1 MPEFVYYIL
10 FAVLGYLL
18 GSLNFSI
25 IIGKL
30 FYKVDV
36 REHGS
41 KNAGTTNTLR
51 TLGKVP
57 AIFVLLLDTFKA
69 VIAYWLVFLITQNVS
84 YSYIGAATAVVGH
97 NFPVFFGFKGGKG
110 VATSLGACFCLNP
123 LLGLYVLLVGV
134 GMIALTGYVSVGSLA
149 GSTSSIIF
157 FAFLDFS
164 PLKPLKIVLLVILTV
179 SMYIRH
185 HENLKRLWNHT
196 ENKISFKK
204 KEEK

>member
-69 VIAYWLVFLITQNVS
+69 VIAYWLVFLITKNVS

-123 LLGLYVLLVGV
+123 LLGLFVLLVGV
-134 GMIALTGYVSVGSLA
+134 GMIAITGYVSVGSLS
-149 GSTSSIIF
+149 GSTSGVIF
-157 FAFLDFS
+157 FVLLD
-164 PLKPLKIVLLVILTV
+164 PDPLKIILMVVLTV

>member
-1 MPEFVYYIL
+1 MLNLGFIL
-10 FAVLGYLL
+10 FAILGYLL

-30 FYKVDV
+30 FYKIDV

-51 TLGKVP
+51 VLGKGP
-57 AIFVLLLDTFKA
+57 AIFVLLFDTFKA
-69 VIAYWLVFLITQNVS
+69 VIAYWIVFAITRNNPLS
-84 YSYIGAATAVVGH
+84 YVASSAAVVGH

-123 LLGLYVLLVGV
+123 LLGLFVLIIGV
-134 GMIALTGYVSVGSLA
+134 STIAITRYVSVGSLA
-149 GSTSSIIF
+149 GSTSSIIL
-157 FAFLDFS
+157 FAFFDPD
-164 PLKPLKIVLLVILTV
+164 PLKLVLLVVLTA

-196 ENKISFKK
+196 ENKISFHKK
-204 KEEK
+204 SEEKQG

>member
-1 MPEFVYYIL
+1 MEILYYII
-10 FAVLGYLL
+10 FALLGYLL

-69 VIAYWLVFLITQNVS
+69 VIAYWLVFGITRNVPF
-84 YSYIGAATAVVGH
+84 SYIAAATAVVGH

-134 GMIALTGYVSVGSLA
+134 GMIAITRYVSVGSLA

-157 FAFLDFS
+157 FAIFDPN
-164 PLKPLKIVLLVILTV
+164 PLKLVLLIVLTV

-185 HENLKRLWNHT
+185 RENLKRLANHT

>member
-1 MPEFVYYIL
+1 MPVLGYIL
-10 FAVLGYLL
+10 FAILGYLL

-30 FYKVDV
+30 FYKIDV

-51 TLGKVP
+51 VLGKGP
-57 AIFVLLLDTFKA
+57 AIFVLLFDTFKA
-69 VIAYWLVFLITQNVS
+69 VIAYWLVYAITKNNPVS
-84 YSYIGAATAVVGH
+84 YVASAAAVVGH

-123 LLGLYVLLVGV
+123 LLGLFVLLIGV
-134 GMIALTGYVSVGSLA
+134 GTIAITRYVSVGSLT
-149 GSTSSIIF
+149 GSTSSILL
-157 FAFLDFS
+157 FAFFDPS
-164 PLKPLKIVLLVILTV
+164 PLKLLLLVILTA

-185 HENLKRLWNHT
+185 HENLKRLANHT
-196 ENKISFKK
+196 ENKISFRKK
-204 KEEK
+204 SKEKQG

>member
-1 MPEFVYYIL
+1 MIYWGYLL

-30 FYKVDV
+30 FYNIDV

-51 TLGKVP
+51 VLGKGP
-57 AIFVLLLDTFKA
+57 AIFVLLFDTFKA
-69 VIAYWLVFLITQNVS
+69 VIAYWIVFAITKSNPLS
-84 YSYIGAATAVVGH
+84 YVAACAAVVGH

-110 VATSLGACFCLNP
+110 VATSLGACICLNP
-123 LLGLYVLLVGV
+123 LIGLSVLVIGV
-134 GMIALTGYVSVGSLA
+134 GTIAVTRYVSVGSLA
-149 GSTSSIIF
+149 GSTSSIIL
-157 FAFLDFS
+157 FAIFEPE
-164 PLKPLKIVLLVILTV
+164 PLKLILVTVLTI
-179 SMYIRH
+179 SMYARH

-196 ENKISFKK
+196 ENKISFHKK
-204 KEEK
+204 TEEK

>member
-1 MPEFVYYIL
+1 MPEFAYYIL

-69 VIAYWLVFLITQNVS
+69 VIAYWLVFLITRNVS

-110 VATSLGACFCLNP
+110 VATSLGACFCFDP

-134 GMIALTGYVSVGSLA
+134 GMIAITGYVSVGSLA
-149 GSTSSIIF
+149 GSTSSILF
-157 FAFLDFS
+157 FALLDNTPFKT
-164 PLKPLKIVLLVILTV
+164 LKLVLLVILTV

-185 HENLKRLWNHT
+185 HENLKRLASHT

>member
-1 MPEFVYYIL
+1 MFNIGFII
-10 FAVLGYLL
+10 FALLGYLL

-30 FYKVDV
+30 FYKIDV

-51 TLGKVP
+51 VLGKGP
-57 AIFVLLLDTFKA
+57 AIFVLLFDTFKA
-69 VIAYWLVFLITQNVS
+69 VIAYWLVLTVTQNAPIAYVAS
-84 YSYIGAATAVVGH
+84 AAAVLGH

-123 LLGLYVLLVGV
+123 LLGLFVLIIGV
-134 GMIALTGYVSVGSLA
+134 STIAVTRYVSVGSLA
-149 GSTSSIIF
+149 GSTSSILL
-157 FAFLDFS
+157 FAFFDPN
-164 PLKPLKIVLLVILTV
+164 PLKLVLLVVLTL

-185 HENLKRLWNHT
+185 KENLKRLANHS
-196 ENKISFKK
+196 ENKISFSKK
-204 KEEK
+204 STEKQG

>member
-1 MPEFVYYIL
+1 MPVLNYIL
-10 FAVLGYLL
+10 FAILGYLL

-30 FYKVDV
+30 FYKIDV

-51 TLGKVP
+51 VLGKGP
-57 AIFVLLLDTFKA
+57 AIFVLLFDTFKA
-69 VIAYWLVFLITQNVS
+69 VIAYWLVFLFTKNNAF
-84 YSYIGAATAVVGH
+84 SYIAASTAVVGH

-123 LLGLYVLLVGV
+123 LLGLFVLLIGV
-134 GMIALTGYVSVGSLA
+134 GTIAITRYVSVGSLT
-149 GSTSSIIF
+149 GSVSSIIL
-157 FAFLDFS
+157 FAFFDPN
-164 PLKPLKIVLLVILTV
+164 PLKLALLVILTL
-179 SMYIRH
+179 SMFIRH
-185 HENLKRLWNHT
+185 HENLKRLATHT

-204 KEEK
+204 KDEK

>member
-10 FAVLGYLL
+10 FAILGYLL

-51 TLGKVP
+51 TLGKAP

-69 VIAYWLVFLITQNVS
+69 VIAYWLVFLITHNIS
-84 YSYIGAATAVVGH
+84 FSYIAAATAVVGH

-134 GMIALTGYVSVGSLA
+134 GMIAITGYVSVGSLA

-157 FAFLDFS
+157 FAIFDPS
-164 PLKPLKIVLLVILTV
+164 PLKLVLLVILTV

-204 KEEK
+204 KEK

>member
-1 MPEFVYYIL
+1 MFQIG
-10 FAVLGYLL
+10 FIIIAILGYLL

-30 FYKVDV
+30 FYKIDV

-51 TLGKVP
+51 VLGKGP
-57 AIFVLLLDTFKA
+57 AIFVLLFDTFKA
-69 VIAYWLVFLITQNVS
+69 VIAYWLVLGITRSVS
-84 YSYIGAATAVVGH
+84 LAYVAAAAAVVGH

-123 LLGLYVLLVGV
+123 LLGLFVLLIGV
-134 GMIALTGYVSVGSLA
+134 GTIAITRYVSVGSLA
-149 GSTSSIIF
+149 GSTSSIIL
-157 FAFLDFS
+157 FAFFDPS
-164 PLKPLKIVLLVILTV
+164 PLKLALLVILTV

-185 HENLKRLWNHT
+185 HENLKRLANHT

-204 KEEK
+204 KEDK

>member
-1 MPEFVYYIL
+1 MFHIGWIL

-30 FYKVDV
+30 FFKIDI

-51 TLGKVP
+51 ILGKGP
-57 AIFVLLLDTFKA
+57 AIFVLLFDTFKA
-69 VIAYWLVFLITQNVS
+69 VIAYWIVYAITRNLT
-84 YSYIGAATAVVGH
+84 YSYIAAVTSVVGH

-123 LLGLYVLLVGV
+123 LLGLFVLLIGV
-134 GMIALTGYVSVGSLA
+134 STIAITRYVSVGSLT
-149 GSTSSIIF
+149 GSTSSILL
-157 FAFLDFS
+157 FALFD
-164 PLKPLKIVLLVILTV
+164 PDPLKILLLVILTA

-185 HENLKRLWNHT
+185 HENLKRLRNHT
-196 ENKISFKK
+196 ENKISFTKQT
-204 KEEK
+204 EEK

>member
-1 MPEFVYYIL
+1 MLNLGFIL
-10 FAVLGYLL
+10 FAILGYIL

-30 FYKVDV
+30 FYKIDV

-51 TLGKVP
+51 VLGKGP
-57 AIFVLLLDTFKA
+57 AIFVLLFDTFKA
-69 VIAYWLVFLITQNVS
+69 VIAYWIVFAITRNNPLS
-84 YSYIGAATAVVGH
+84 YVASAAAVVGH

-123 LLGLYVLLVGV
+123 LLGLFVLIIGV
-134 GMIALTGYVSVGSLA
+134 GTIAITRYVSVGSLA
-149 GSTSSIIF
+149 GSTSSIIL
-157 FAFLDFS
+157 FAFFDPN
-164 PLKPLKIVLLVILTV
+164 PLKLVLLVVLTA

-196 ENKISFKK
+196 ENKISFHKK
-204 KEEK
+204 SEEK

>member
-1 MPEFVYYIL
+1 MINLGFIL
-10 FAVLGYLL
+10 FALLGYLL

-30 FYKVDV
+30 FYKIDV

-51 TLGKVP
+51 VLGKGP
-57 AIFVLLLDTFKA
+57 AIFVLLFDTFKA
-69 VIAYWLVFLITQNVS
+69 VIAYWLVFAITRDNPSS
-84 YSYIGAATAVVGH
+84 YVAAAAAVVGH

-123 LLGLYVLLVGV
+123 LLGLFVLLIGV
-134 GMIALTGYVSVGSLA
+134 GTIAVTRYVSVGSLA
-149 GSTSSIIF
+149 GSTSSLVL
-157 FAFLDFS
+157 FALFDPD
-164 PLKPLKIVLLVILTV
+164 PLKLVLLFVLTV

-196 ENKISFKK
+196 ENKLSFRKK
-204 KEEK
+204 TEEK

>member
-1 MPEFVYYIL
+1 MFDLRFIV
-10 FAVLGYLL
+10 FALLGYLL

-30 FYKVDV
+30 FYKIDV

-51 TLGKVP
+51 VLGKGP
-57 AIFVLLLDTFKA
+57 AVFVLLFDTFKA
-69 VIAYWLVFLITQNVS
+69 VIAYWIVFGITKNAPLS
-84 YSYIGAATAVVGH
+84 YVAATAAVVGH

-123 LLGLYVLLVGV
+123 LLGLFVLIIGV
-134 GMIALTGYVSVGSLA
+134 GTIAVTRYVSVGSLT
-149 GSTSSIIF
+149 GSTSSILL
-157 FAFLDFS
+157 FLLFDPN
-164 PLKPLKIVLLVILTV
+164 PLKVFLLVVLTV

-185 HENLKRLWNHT
+185 HENLKRLANHT
-196 ENKISFKK
+196 ENKISFSKK
-204 KEEK
+204 

>member
-1 MPEFVYYIL
+1 MPEFLYYII
-10 FAVLGYLL
+10 FAILGYLL

-69 VIAYWLVFLITQNVS
+69 VIAYWLVFLITKNVS

-123 LLGLYVLLVGV
+123 LLGLYVLLIGV
-134 GMIALTGYVSVGSLA
+134 GTIAITRYVSVGSLA
-149 GSTSSIIF
+149 GSTSSIIL
-157 FAFLDFS
+157 FAFFD
-164 PLKPLKIVLLVILTV
+164 PNPLKIVLLIILTV

-185 HENLKRLWNHT
+185 HENLKRLCNHT

>member
-1 MPEFVYYIL
+1 MFNIGFII
-10 FAVLGYLL
+10 FAILGYLL

-30 FYKVDV
+30 FYKIDV

-51 TLGKVP
+51 VLGKGP
-57 AIFVLLLDTFKA
+57 AIFVLLFDTFKA
-69 VIAYWLVFLITQNVS
+69 VIAYWVVLGITKNASIS
-84 YSYIGAATAVVGH
+84 YVAAAAAVVGH

-123 LLGLYVLLVGV
+123 LLGLFVLIIGV
-134 GMIALTGYVSVGSLA
+134 STIALTRYVSVGSLA
-149 GSTSSIIF
+149 GSTSSIILFLF
-157 FAFLDFS
+157 FDPNL
-164 PLKPLKIVLLVILTV
+164 LKLVLLVILTA

-185 HENLKRLWNHT
+185 KENLKRLANHS
-196 ENKISFKK
+196 ENKISFSKK
-204 KEEK
+204 STEK

>member
-1 MPEFVYYIL
+1 MFNIGFII
-10 FAVLGYLL
+10 FAILGYLL

-30 FYKVDV
+30 FYKIDV

-51 TLGKVP
+51 VLGKGP
-57 AIFVLLLDTFKA
+57 AIFVLLFDTFKA
-69 VIAYWLVFLITQNVS
+69 VIAYWVVLGITKNASIS
-84 YSYIGAATAVVGH
+84 YVAAAAAVVGH

-123 LLGLYVLLVGV
+123 LLGLFVLIIGV
-134 GMIALTGYVSVGSLA
+134 STIALTRYVSVGSLA
-149 GSTSSIIF
+149 GSTSSIILFLF
-157 FAFLDFS
+157 FDPN
-164 PLKPLKIVLLVILTV
+164 PLKLVLLVILTA

-185 HENLKRLWNHT
+185 KENLKRLANHS
-196 ENKISFKK
+196 ENKISFSKK
-204 KEEK
+204 STEK

>member
-1 MPEFVYYIL
+1 MFDLRFLL
-10 FAVLGYLL
+10 FALLGYLL

-30 FYKVDV
+30 FYKIDV

-51 TLGKVP
+51 VLGKGP
-57 AIFVLLLDTFKA
+57 AIFVLLFDTFKA
-69 VIAYWLVFLITQNVS
+69 VIAYWIVFGITKNAPLS
-84 YSYIGAATAVVGH
+84 YVAATAAVVGH

-123 LLGLYVLLVGV
+123 LLGLFVLIIGV
-134 GMIALTGYVSVGSLA
+134 GTIAITRYVSVGSLT
-149 GSTSSIIF
+149 GSTSSIFLFLF
-157 FAFLDFS
+157 FDPN
-164 PLKPLKIVLLVILTV
+164 PLKLLLLVVLTV

-185 HENLKRLWNHT
+185 HENLKRLMNHT
-196 ENKISFKK
+196 ENKISFSKK
-204 KEEK
+204 

>member
-1 MPEFVYYIL
+1 MIALWYVL
-10 FAVLGYLL
+10 FAILGYLL

-69 VIAYWLVFLITQNVS
+69 VIAYWLVFLITKNVPF
-84 YSYIGAATAVVGH
+84 SYIAAATAVVGH

-134 GMIALTGYVSVGSLA
+134 GTIAITRYVSVGSLA
-149 GSTSSIIF
+149 GSTSSILF
-157 FAFLDFS
+157 FALLDHS
-164 PLKPLKIVLLVILTV
+164 PLKPLKIVLLVVLTV

>member
-69 VIAYWLVFLITQNVS
+69 VIAYWLIFLLTQNVS

-110 VATSLGACFCLNP
+110 VATSLGACFCFDP

-134 GMIALTGYVSVGSLA
+134 GMIAITGYVSVGSLS

-157 FAFLDFS
+157 FAFLDHS
-164 PLKPLKIVLLVILTV
+164 PLKPLKIVLLVVLTV